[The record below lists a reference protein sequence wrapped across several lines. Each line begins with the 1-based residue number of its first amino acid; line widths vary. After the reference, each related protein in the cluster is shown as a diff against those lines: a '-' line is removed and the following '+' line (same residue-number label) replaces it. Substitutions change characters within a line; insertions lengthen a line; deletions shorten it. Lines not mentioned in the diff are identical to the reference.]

1 MMFTRIIHTQAQAQA
16 EREWLRAVQKADDAR
31 RKERMQND
39 SEYREQ
45 LLQRRKT
52 KWEQKRKALE
62 EDLLHA
68 DARKDADKMIKVR
81 RIAKETQKTLNVQKR
96 EKMIEKVCQR
106 YNSYN
111 FSNFNTL

>member
-52 KWEQKRKALE
+52 KQEQKRKALE

-68 DARKDADKMIKVR
+68 DARKDADRM
-81 RIAKETQKTLNVQKR
+81 A
-96 EKMIEKVCQR
+96 KVCEEGHEITR
-106 YNSYN
+106 FEAWLGSVGAV
-111 FSNFNTL
+111 SRD